1 MNSAVE
7 PGHGW
12 HNALLRKAANTPA
25 APAMISPSETL
36 TFKQLAWRV
45 GKWANALLA
54 AGVKPGQIVVVR
66 MPREFDAVASAALS
80 MIGAV
85 SASNT
90 AKQYY
95 DFEPIT
101 DWIITRLPIENY
113 PEAKQIL
120 ITPPWIQHALNNTNP
135 IAGTGFEREDELARL
150 VFTSGTTGRP
160 KAVPLTSWQI
170 QYRTEMG
177 LASLPVDEAVLAL
190 YDLGSAAGFFR
201 LTGDLHRGQPYL
213 TMGAMKDPR
222 ELVALSK
229 RVAIHGLQGSPAQV
243 QGFFDGFLRSPFEFS
258 HLRYVRSGGASVPE
272 DLQRF
277 VRNRF
282 GFPLEVGYGSTE
294 AGYIAG
300 RARSAA
306 DDSRDVGEL
315 LPGVEIQ
322 IVDDQHNPL
331 PVGELGVVRIKTPD
345 VVVGYFNNSE
355 ETAKSFRD
363 GWFYPGD
370 TGTLTSDNR
379 LILGGRVAEII
390 NLGGVKLDP
399 VLLDEIAASASD
411 LNAATQIAAFGFH
424 DSRGQLRL
432 GFAHP
437 TSVKPN
443 ERAIKKAIEKRFKIK
458 DLIFFP
464 LEVMPMNDSGKVKRS
479 SLGELASKRAG

>member
-1 MNSAVE
+1 MNSSVE
-7 PGHGW
+7 LGYGW
-12 HNALLRKAANTPA
+12 HNALLRQAATNPA

-36 TFKQLAWRV
+36 SFKQLAWRV
-45 GKWANALLA
+45 GKWANALLS

-101 DWIITRLPIENY
+101 DWILTRQPIENY
-113 PEAKQIL
+113 PESKQIL
-120 ITPPWIQHALNNTNP
+120 ITPPWIQRALNNTDP
-135 IAGTGFEREDELARL
+135 LVGKGFQREDDLARL

-160 KAVPLTSWQI
+160 KSVPLTSWQI

-177 LASLPVDEAVLAL
+177 LAPLPVKGPILAL

-213 TMGAMKDPR
+213 TMGALRNPS
-222 ELVALSK
+222 EPIALSK
-229 RVAIHGLQGSPAQV
+229 RVAIEGLQGSPAQV
-243 QGFFDGFLRSPFEFS
+243 QGFLDTFLRSTFDLS

-300 RARSAA
+300 RANSAE

-315 LPGVEIQ
+315 LPGVQIQ

-331 PVGELGVVRIKTPD
+331 PVGELGMVRIKTPD
-345 VVVGYFNNSE
+345 VVSGYFNNPE
-355 ETAKSFRD
+355 DTAKSFRD

-370 TGTLTSDNR
+370 TGTLTAENR
-379 LILGGRVAEII
+379 LILGGRVAELI

-399 VLLDEIAASASD
+399 VLLDEVAAGASD

-424 DSRGQLRL
+424 DSRGQLKL

-437 TSVKPN
+437 TSVRPN

-458 DLIFFP
+458 DLMFLP
-464 LEVMPMNDSGKVKRS
+464 LEIMPMNDSGKVKRS
-479 SLGELASKRAG
+479 SLSELASKRAG